1 MTILE
6 QIDKDFKEAMKAKDE
21 IRLSVLRLVRTAL
34 KNRQIELLHELS
46 DQEAIA
52 VLKTMIKQYQDAL
65 SDFSN
70 AGRQDLVERQQKE
83 IDIIATYLPP
93 ALPEEELERIVR
105 DAVDAS
111 GTTDFGKVM
120 GAAMKAV
127 DGRADGNAVRT
138 IVQRMLSR

>member
-1 MTILE
+1 
-6 QIDKDFKEAMKAKDE
+6 
-21 IRLSVLRLVRTAL
+21 VRTAL

-83 IDIIATYLPP
+83 IDIVATYLPP

-127 DGRADGNAVRT
+127 DGRADGNAVRA
-138 IVQRMLSR
+138 IVQRMLLR

>member
-6 QIDKDFKEAMKAKDE
+6 QIYKDFKEAMKAKDE

-83 IDIIATYLPP
+83 IDIVATYLPP

-127 DGRADGNAVRT
+127 DGRADGNAVRA
-138 IVQRMLSR
+138 IVQRMLLR

>member
-83 IDIIATYLPP
+83 IDIVATYLPP